1 MFRVPSQP
9 TGQKLAIWQP
19 PVRKKEKEKILSLK
33 ITTRLPN
40 RAFLSCGYR
49 KPNLNEGGAS
59 HEKQC
64 TGYMSKINL
73 FNSSGYPDPTAY
85 EALTRVE
92 HELHASRFRP
102 IVYICSPF
110 SGDTE
115 TNLKN
120 ARRYSRFALDQG
132 YLPIAPHLLFPQFM
146 DDSVQE
152 DRDLALRMNII
163 LLTKCAE
170 LWAFGDRI
178 SKGMSIE
185 IARARRK
192 GQTVR
197 FFTDQCEEVS

>member
-1 MFRVPSQP
+1 MTQTTETTKTIQMIP
-9 TGQKLAIWQP
+9 TKRIRPHPENPRRELAEYRALGTVEELKARLTRPLPEKL
-19 PVRKKEKEKILSLK
+19 
-33 ITTRLPN
+33 
-40 RAFLSCGYR
+40 C
-49 KPNLNEGGAS
+49 
-59 HEKQC
+59 H
-64 TGYMSKINL
+64 GYMSHINR
-73 FNSSGYPDPTAY
+73 FNASGYPDPTAY

-92 HELHASRFRP
+92 QELHDSRFRP

-115 TNLKN
+115 TNLEN
-120 ARRYSRFALDQG
+120 ARRYSRFAVDQG
-132 YLPIAPHLLFPQFM
+132 YLPITPHLLFPQFM
-146 DDSVQE
+146 DDSNE
-152 DRDLALRMNII
+152 AERNLAMRMNII

-197 FFTDQCEEVS
+197 FFTDDCKEVN

>member
-1 MFRVPSQP
+1 MSH
-9 TGQKLAIWQP
+9 I
-19 PVRKKEKEKILSLK
+19 
-33 ITTRLPN
+33 N
-40 RAFLSCGYR
+40 R
-49 KPNLNEGGAS
+49 
-59 HEKQC
+59 
-64 TGYMSKINL
+64 
-73 FNSSGYPDPTAY
+73 FNASGYPDPTAY

-92 HELHASRFRP
+92 QELHDSRFRP

-115 TNLKN
+115 TNLEN
-120 ARRYSRFALDQG
+120 ARRYSRFAVDQG
-132 YLPIAPHLLFPQFM
+132 YLPITPHLLFPQ
-146 DDSVQE
+146 
-152 DRDLALRMNII
+152 NII

-197 FFTDQCEEVS
+197 FFTDDCKEVN